1 MKEKIKKL
9 LNGILTAFIL
19 ITSLNLSVYPV
30 FAEEPPSNDEVN
42 ETVVELGSVED
53 VLPELYAEYNTN
65 PKARLTPGFASERLA
80 RVNGVGVYGYD
91 YIRILTIDG
100 NVVFCLEPYALFTT
114 KHDYPVNNAKWGDL
128 SEYQRQAIWELNY
141 YGYSYPGHQTDRYYV
156 ATQLL
161 MWEVVDRWY
170 EPFEADGV
178 TPLDVSSEVNEINWL
193 RSQPQGRPS
202 FNNQTVKMGLNTPVT
217 LTDSK
222 GTLGNYSI
230 HGGKGISAS
239 VSGNNLTVAITS
251 EDYDHSITFSRSNS
265 ARDVH
270 IIYGA
275 GEDQKVIY
283 MATRSDP
290 TPNFRLSFELLYAD
304 IEVEKQDI
312 ETGNVSQGDATFD
325 GATFAV
331 KDLDGNVKETIITNG
346 SKVTSK
352 KYPVGTSYNICEVNP
367 PTGYLPNETCNR
379 VDLTFS
385 GESTPEHFYTIYKD
399 KVIKGKIEIAKS
411 IEQER
416 EKPFDSVI
424 QVPGVGYKFDIFLKS
439 SGEKV
444 ATLTTYEEGRAISE
458 LLPYGTYIVK
468 EQDTEGYDTLE
479 PFEVFIDENEKIYFY
494 NIYNDTLKAELNIYK
509 TDSETGKRI
518 PAAGVEFKIKDEYG
532 NFIKQTVTYPS
543 KYETDTFITDEDGAV
558 HLPEALIY
566 GKYKIVEIKAPYGY
580 VLKDTEIPFTVD
592 GATKEIFMNF
602 DNKAQKG
609 QVTIEKYGE
618 SFTGADFRLTEY
630 GLMYSPIYES
640 KKLEGITYEIYAKE
654 NIIGQEGTL
663 WYSKGDLVDTFTT
676 DENGECRSKE
686 LPLGSYILKEAKT
699 QIGYVLDP
707 TEYEVNIEYAGQLVE
722 IVQKH
727 YLMNNDRQKLEVELH
742 KSFEEDDKTAYKDV
756 LFGIYTKED
765 IMLGKEI
772 IIPKD
777 NLVGVFTV
785 DEFGKNNEQYDLPIG
800 EYYIKELETNIAYI
814 LDENIYDFTF
824 KYDEDATQATS
835 LVKLDEIKNNKRRLD
850 IEIKKIDADHQ
861 DILLNGAIFEVYDKT
876 ANKNMGIVVSGK
888 LGLKGNAVNEEY
900 EFSKDESFEEII
912 TTAKTNSQKEIILE
926 LPEGTYY
933 SRKVG
938 SDLVT
943 KHIVKDGHAVL
954 ADAIYGHEY
963 EFKEIASPNS
973 YQLSNNRINCIV
985 KADRDVNTM
994 SFVFKNKRIEVPNTG
1009 V

>member
-9 LNGILTAFIL
+9 LSTIMTAFIL
-19 ITSLNLSVYPV
+19 ITSLNIGITPV
-30 FAEEPPSNDEVN
+30 FAEETTPNSGEMID
-42 ETVVELGSVED
+42 TIRELGTIEEVF
-53 VLPELYAEYNTN
+53 PELANSQSNKMSRAITSVGERYGKVFLDNQF
-65 PKARLTPGFASERLA
+65 GF
-80 RVNGVGVYGYD
+80 D
-91 YIRILTIDG
+91 YITHLYVDG
-100 NVVFCLEPYALFTT
+100 KTVFCIEPMELFTAGQEYYEDT
-114 KHDYPVNNAKWGDL
+114 AKWDEL
-128 SEYQRQAIWELNY
+128 SEQQRQAIWEINY
-141 YGYSYPGHQTDRYYV
+141 YGYSYPGHQTGNYYY

-161 MWEVVDRWY
+161 IWEVVDQWY
-170 EPFEADGV
+170 QPYSPDGS
-178 TPLDVSSEVNEINWL
+178 TPVDLSAEINEINRL

-202 FNNQTVKMGLNTPVT
+202 FHNTTVKMGLNTPVT

-222 GTLGNYSI
+222 GVLGDYSI
-230 HGGKGISAS
+230 HSGNGISAS
-239 VSGNNLTVAITS
+239 ASGNDLTVAITS
-251 EDYDHSITFSRSNS
+251 ESYDNTLTFNKNFD
-265 ARDVH
+265 ARDVN
-270 IIYGA
+270 IIYGKGGA
-275 GEDQKVIY
+275 QRVIY
-283 MATRSDP
+283 LATRKDP
-290 TPNFRLSFELLYAD
+290 TTNFKLNFELLYAD

-312 ETGNVSQGDATFD
+312 ETGNVTQGDATFN
-325 GATFAV
+325 GATFELR
-331 KDLDGNVKETIITNG
+331 DLNGNVKETLVTNG

-352 KYPVGTSYNICEVNP
+352 KYPIGTSYNVCEITP

-385 GESTPEHFYTIYKD
+385 GDNTPEHFYTIYKD

-416 EKPFDSVI
+416 EKPYESVI
-424 QVPGVGYKFDIFLKS
+424 QKPGVGFKFDIFLKS

-444 ATLTTYEEGRAISE
+444 TTLTTNEEGRAISE

-468 EQDTEGYDTLE
+468 EQAVEGYDTLE

-509 TDSETGKRI
+509 TDTETGKRI

-543 KYETDTFITDEDGAV
+543 KYETDTFITDENGAV

-580 VLKDTEIPFTVD
+580 VLKDTEIPFEVD

-609 QVTIEKYGE
+609 QVTIEKFGE
-618 SFTGADFRLTEY
+618 RFVAADFRLTEH
-630 GLMYSPIYES
+630 GKMYSPIYES
-640 KKLEGITYEIYAKE
+640 QKLAGITYEIYAKE
-654 NIIGQEGTL
+654 DIVGEEGTL
-663 WYSKGDLVDTFTT
+663 WYHKGDLVDTFTT
-676 DENGECRSKE
+676 DEEGMTKSKE
-686 LPLGSYILKEAKT
+686 LPLGSYILKESKT
-699 QIGYVLDP
+699 LVGFVLDP
-707 TEYEVNIEYAGQLVE
+707 TEYEVNIEYEGQLVE

-727 YLMNNDRQKLEVELH
+727 YLMNNDRQKLNVELH
-742 KSFEEDDKTAYKDV
+742 KTFEEDDKTVYKDV

-765 IMLGKEI
+765 ITIGEEI

-777 NLVGVFTV
+777 NLVGVFTI
-785 DEFGKNNEQYDLPIG
+785 DESGKNKEQYDLPIG
-800 EYYIKELETNIAYI
+800 DYYIKELETNVGYV
-814 LDENIYDFTF
+814 LDENKYDFSF
-824 KYDEDATQATS
+824 KYDEDTTKATV

-876 ANKNMGIVVSGK
+876 TKKDMGIVVSGK
-888 LGLKGNAVNEEY
+888 LGFKGNAVNEEY
-900 EFSKDESFEEII
+900 EIANDEAFETII
-912 TTAKTNSQKEIILE
+912 TTSKTNSKKEIVLD
-926 LPEGTYY
+926 LKEGTYY

-938 SDLVT
+938 SKEVT

-973 YQLSNNRINCIV
+973 YQLSNNRINCVV
-985 KADRDVNTM
+985 KADKEVSTL